1 MNHTR
6 RPPSSD
12 LHAPLMVLDFAAES
26 MPGQRLLFA
35 HAHALELAWQA
46 HEVLPALQRIE
57 QAVQQGAWAV
67 GYIAYEAAAG
77 LDPALARAMRP
88 PQAPLASLAPHASHA
103 PYAPHTAQLP
113 QAATPPTPATPLLA
127 FALFTGPDTEAPS
140 YNSAQPYAGGLP
152 AQHPCPAPAA
162 HAAPPDA
169 TGTACPQPPQWQLS
183 ESLADYVAKVNHLR
197 AAIAAGDLYQ
207 VNYTLRADAAT
218 NPDFSPWLYYEAL
231 RQRQQCRY
239 GAFLDFGSY
248 RILSLSPEL
257 FFDWNR
263 STGTITTRP
272 MKGTAPRGAT
282 PDADAAQARALQ
294 TSAKERAE
302 NVMIVD
308 LLRNDL
314 GRIAQTGS
322 VHVPQLLHT
331 EPYPTLWQMTST
343 VQATTRP
350 GTSLTQVLQALFPC
364 GSITGAPKHMSMQK
378 IAATEPLPRG
388 VYCGAVGFI
397 HKDRALF
404 NVAIRTITHT
414 QAAASA
420 TGASATSA
428 ASSATTA
435 QGGHMRCGTGGGITW
450 PAQAEAEYAE
460 AQLKLRFLHTAPL
473 PAPDFALRETL
484 LLAHGRFALLPLHL
498 QRMAQSA
505 QTCHFWP
512 VSHRQ
517 RMQALQD
524 FAAQHSQG
532 LWRVALTQT
541 AGGQL
546 TVEGSPLADAPWAL
560 QTDWAESDALPAH
573 WLQPPAPHTGGA
585 QPVAVAAQAN
595 TVDACWLL
603 HKTTRRAHYD
613 AALAA
618 APGAWDVI
626 LHNAAGFATECTRG
640 NLVLQTANGC
650 ITPPLAHALLPGT
663 LRAALLARGLLREEP
678 IPVQRLLHPQP
689 HDRLWF
695 INSVRGWLPLELM
708 AARADGSCR

>member
-1 MNHTR
+1 MSHTR

-12 LHAPLMVLDFAAES
+12 LHAPMMVLDFAADA
-26 MPGQRLLFA
+26 MPGQRLLFT
-35 HAHALELAWQA
+35 HAHTVELAWQA
-46 HEVLPALQRIE
+46 NEVLPALQRIE
-57 QAVQQGAWAV
+57 HAVQQGAWAV

-88 PQAPLASLAPHASHA
+88 PHPPI
-103 PYAPHTAQLP
+103 P
-113 QAATPPTPATPLLA
+113 QQPATPPAPATPTSATREPATPLLA
-127 FALFTGPDTEAPS
+127 FALFTGPDTGATCH
-140 YNSAQPYAGGLP
+140 NSALPYAGSLP
-152 AQHPCPAPAA
+152 AQHPCPPCTEPTTHVA
-162 HAAPPDA
+162 PDA
-169 TGTACPQPPQWQLS
+169 SGTTCPQPPQWQLS
-183 ESLADYVAKVNHLR
+183 ESQADYVAKVNRLR

-218 NPDFSPWLYYEAL
+218 DPHFSPWLYYEAL

-239 GAFLDFGSY
+239 GAFLDFGDY

-263 STGTITTRP
+263 STGAITTRP

-282 PDADAAQARALQ
+282 PEADAAQVQALQ

-378 IAATEPLPRG
+378 IAASEPQPRG

-414 QAAASA
+414 QVTHPQANASP
-420 TGASATSA
+420 TG
-428 ASSATTA
+428 

-498 QRMAQSA
+498 HRMAQSA

-512 VSHRQ
+512 VSSSQ
-517 RMQALQD
+517 RLQALQA
-524 FAAQHSQG
+524 FAAQHRQG

-546 TVEGSPLADAPWAL
+546 TVEGSPLADTACAP
-560 QTDWAESDALPAH
+560 QTDWAESDALPTQ
-573 WLQPPAPHTGGA
+573 WLQPPARHAMPA
-585 QPVAVAAQAN
+585 QPVALAAQAN

-626 LHNAAGFATECTRG
+626 LHNAEGFATECTRG
-640 NLVLQTANGC
+640 NLVLQTASGC

-663 LRAALLARGLLREEP
+663 LRAALLERGLLREEP
-678 IPVQRLLHPQP
+678 ISVQRLLYPQP

-695 INSVRGWLPLELM
+695 INSVRGWLPLALM
-708 AARADGSCR
+708 GATTP